1 MIIFGIRHKN
11 IIGKAYI
18 MNLFKVLLINIFIGV
33 TLSNID
39 NGAHIGG
46 LVLGGISALVMR
58 DKKYVNL

>member
-1 MIIFGIRHKN
+1 
-11 IIGKAYI
+11 